1 MNTGRKRWY
10 VKGDRLYTKTQQ
22 SIEFKSVENE
32 EVRKSEVGESHA
44 ALGQNGG
51 K

>member
-1 MNTGRKRWY
+1 M
-10 VKGDRLYTKTQQ
+10 YTKTQQ
-22 SIEFKSVENE
+22 SIEFKSVEN